1 VSPRIACITII
12 TAGCALLAHAANAN
26 EPLILIQA
34 SPSQVSPSQASPRQ
48 VSPPE
53 VCTEVYQPVCATD
66 ENGNRKTYS
75 NACFARMAKATN
87 VTPGE
92 CSK

>member
-1 VSPRIACITII
+1 MSYLIGFII
-12 TAGCALLAHAANAN
+12 GIVTLGSALIAHAANRSGSV
-26 EPLILIQA
+26 LL
-34 SPSQVSPSQASPRQ
+34 SQ

-53 VCTEVYQPVCATD
+53 VCTEIYQPVCGTD

-75 NACFARMAKATN
+75 NACFARIAKAIN

-92 CSK
+92 CRK